1 MNAEKLGLF
10 IADLRKE
17 KNMTQA
23 DLAHKLNVTVQAVSK
38 WERGKGLPD
47 INTIEPLA
55 KELNVSVLEIMKA
68 TRMDSHIPQEE
79 MNSATRDI
87 FAFLKS
93 MKKFQ
98 TRKYFVCGLLGLLVL
113 TLFLWVGSQVYGYYH
128 PYLRITCGTAHSE
141 DFFKTN
147 PLVIIQEKS
156 LLGYS
161 NDIKQKLAAWSEATT
176 AMEISFGEQY
186 EKPMSILNHFEIK
199 NGKTYIYYKG
209 FAKSKTTG
217 EMISISETVVLD
229 FVLTE
234 NLP

>member
-1 MNAEKLGLF
+1 MDAEKLGLF
-10 IADLRKE
+10 IVDLRKE
-17 KNMTQA
+17 NNMTQA
-23 DLAHKLNVTVQAVSK
+23 DLAQKLNVTVQAVSK

-68 TRMDSHIPQEE
+68 TRMDSDIAQEE
-79 MNSATRDI
+79 INSATRDI

-93 MKKFQ
+93 MNKFQ
-98 TRKYFVCGLLGLLVL
+98 TRKYIIGGLLGLVLL
-113 TLFLWVGSQVYGYYH
+113 TLLLWAGSQIYGYYH
-128 PYLRITCGTAHSE
+128 PYLKITCGTAHSE
-141 DFFKTN
+141 DFFKTQ

-156 LLGYS
+156 LFGYS
-161 NDIKQKLAAWSEATT
+161 NEIKQKLRAWSEATT
-176 AMEISFGEQY
+176 DMEISFGERY

-217 EMISISETVVLD
+217 EMVTILETVVLD